1 MAGSIEASSPT
12 RSMRAGRRHSIDHLD
27 RIMKMSDT
35 DTISGSGGDAP
46 SRTRRATVISPRA
59 EAFKTGRRT
68 KGTDSPENPF
78 DPRKYRE
85 IYSETD

>member
-1 MAGSIEASSPT
+1 
-12 RSMRAGRRHSIDHLD
+12 
-27 RIMKMSDT
+27 MSDT
-35 DTISGSGGDAP
+35 DKISGSGDDPA

-59 EAFKTGRRT
+59 EAFKNGRRL
-68 KGTDSPENPF
+68 KGKDAPENPF